1 MVQLLTP
8 ACFRFHG
15 DVGSGLKQMSSFI
28 KHHVRVQGLGS
39 SRLSAS
45 LKMCWGLGSLGSL
58 GFRLHQTMRL
68 KIDVGHEG
76 L

>member
-15 DVGSGLKQMSSFI
+15 DVGSILKQMSSFM
-28 KHHVRVQGLGS
+28 KHHVRVQGLGN

-45 LKMCWGLGSLGSL
+45 LKMCWGLGSL